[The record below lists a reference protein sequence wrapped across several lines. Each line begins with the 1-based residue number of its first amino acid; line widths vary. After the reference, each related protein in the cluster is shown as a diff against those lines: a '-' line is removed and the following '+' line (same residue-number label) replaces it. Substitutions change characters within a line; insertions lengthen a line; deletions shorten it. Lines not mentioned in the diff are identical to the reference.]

1 MDLIKPCGSKLKGS
15 ICWNEKIEKIVRVF
29 KYCCD
34 GYRQVNDQCLV
45 DNDFIMEKNQV
56 KILLFKMILLFALS
70 AGLVVFLV
78 VLICLN
84 VKYRLKFERLA
95 KKTSSTRQAI
105 ENELVDQVYSESS
118 KFMNQNLNETKLK
131 SVNIVLPSAPSTQN
145 IYPPV

>member
-1 MDLIKPCGSKLKGS
+1 
-15 ICWNEKIEKIVRVF
+15 
-29 KYCCD
+29 
-34 GYRQVNDQCLV
+34 
-45 DNDFIMEKNQV
+45 MEKNQV
-56 KILLFKMILLFALS
+56 KSLLFKMILLFALS
-70 AGLVVFLV
+70 VGLFVFLV

-118 KFMNQNLNETKLK
+118 KFMNLNETKLK